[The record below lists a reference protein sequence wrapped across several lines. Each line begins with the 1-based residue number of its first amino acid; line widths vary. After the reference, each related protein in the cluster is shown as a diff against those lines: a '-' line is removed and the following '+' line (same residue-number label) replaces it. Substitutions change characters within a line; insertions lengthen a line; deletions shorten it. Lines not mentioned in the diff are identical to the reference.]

1 VGYDKIAMDLR
12 ICFIVK
18 EYPCLTLLIMNL
30 RNDEWDLSKLIV
42 TRTIKKRGKK
52 PCFFPCSEGSKVKKK
67 GDRDGR
73 SMNCGEK
80 AMDGRRKGSWEE
92 KKVMIKWKHMVPL
105 MVIGL
110 SLKNN
115 YKARE
120 ESRKKMKIE
129 RSYSG

>member
-1 VGYDKIAMDLR
+1 
-12 ICFIVK
+12 
-18 EYPCLTLLIMNL
+18 
-30 RNDEWDLSKLIV
+30 
-42 TRTIKKRGKK
+42 
-52 PCFFPCSEGSKVKKK
+52 
-67 GDRDGR
+67 
-73 SMNCGEK
+73 
-80 AMDGRRKGSWEE
+80 
-92 KKVMIKWKHMVPL
+92 MVPL